1 MSGWIAEVLAM
12 LTEIPKENWKMFC
25 DQISHDRLDW
35 ETSVQILSRESGAQ
49 VLSAGLPLIG
59 LTFDEE
65 EGKEKI
71 ELITGTSASIHQT
84 HSIFEPSRLVLEAN
98 SEKDGGILDIEDDEG
113 TKTLISFIRPASFPA
128 KFERGDII
136 LGH

>member
-1 MSGWIAEVLAM
+1 M
-12 LTEIPKENWKMFC
+12 LTEIPKESWKLFC

-35 ETSVQILSRESGAQ
+35 ETSVQVLSRETGAQ

-84 HSIFEPSRLVLEAN
+84 HSIFEPSRVVLEAA
-98 SEKDGGILDIEDDEG
+98 SEMDGGILDIEDDEG
-113 TKTLISFIRPASFPA
+113 TKTLISFIRPAGFPV
-128 KFERGDII
+128 KFERGDMVV
-136 LGH
+136 GH